1 MMTGTDEASTLP
13 VRPVILS
20 GGVGSRLWPLSRE
33 TWPKQF
39 LDVASSGRTLVQQTL
54 DRLVEGGGALDAP
67 IVVCN
72 QDHRFLVAEQLRDH
86 ALGPA
91 RILLEPVGRN
101 TAPAVAVA
109 ALQAL
114 RDGPDAVL
122 AVFPADHLI
131 ETPARLRDALTT
143 AIRAAADGWLVTF
156 GVVADHPE
164 TGYGYIEAGAPL
176 AEGAP
181 ARRVARFVEK
191 PDAARAERF
200 LSDGGFF
207 WNSGMFVMRASR
219 YLEEL
224 QRHAPAI
231 LRGAEAALA
240 EAEQDLDFIRLGEAG
255 FAHCPSD
262 SIDYAVME
270 PTDAAAMVPLDAGW
284 NDLGSWATLMDAG
297 RADAEGN
304 VLLGDVIAED
314 SRGSYVRAESRLVA
328 TVGLHDHVIVETA
341 DSVLVA
347 PRDRVQ
353 DVKAIVRRLQD
364 GGRREAIEH
373 REVHRPWGSYEGL
386 IQSARFQVKRIVVN
400 PGCQLSLQM
409 HHHRAEHWVVVRGT
423 ARVTRGDETFLLSED
438 ESTYIPLGTVHR
450 LDNPGMIPLELVEVQ
465 SGSYLGEDDITRL
478 DDVYGR

>member
-143 AIRAAADGWLVTF
+143 AIRAAACG
-156 GVVADHPE
+156 
-164 TGYGYIEAGAPL
+164 
-176 AEGAP
+176 
-181 ARRVARFVEK
+181 
-191 PDAARAERF
+191 
-200 LSDGGFF
+200 
-207 WNSGMFVMRASR
+207 
-219 YLEEL
+219 
-224 QRHAPAI
+224 
-231 LRGAEAALA
+231 
-240 EAEQDLDFIRLGEAG
+240 
-255 FAHCPSD
+255 
-262 SIDYAVME
+262 
-270 PTDAAAMVPLDAGW
+270 
-284 NDLGSWATLMDAG
+284 
-297 RADAEGN
+297 
-304 VLLGDVIAED
+304 
-314 SRGSYVRAESRLVA
+314 
-328 TVGLHDHVIVETA
+328 
-341 DSVLVA
+341 
-347 PRDRVQ
+347 
-353 DVKAIVRRLQD
+353 
-364 GGRREAIEH
+364 
-373 REVHRPWGSYEGL
+373 
-386 IQSARFQVKRIVVN
+386 
-400 PGCQLSLQM
+400 
-409 HHHRAEHWVVVRGT
+409 
-423 ARVTRGDETFLLSED
+423 
-438 ESTYIPLGTVHR
+438 
-450 LDNPGMIPLELVEVQ
+450 
-465 SGSYLGEDDITRL
+465 
-478 DDVYGR
+478 